1 MGISMFLE
9 VNYDF
14 ARQHSLKKLDVS
26 RTSENPGNHSI
37 GTIFFCRG
45 GDVLTE
51 KYEERTE
58 RLDTRRFMTHA
69 TRKFVTQKQPA
80 TQEEMAGQVPSS
92 RLLFP
97 EEEIRE
103 RFRVRRSHSGH
114 VVPARIRVQ
123 AVIGS
128 E

>member
-1 MGISMFLE
+1 
-9 VNYDF
+9 
-14 ARQHSLKKLDVS
+14 
-26 RTSENPGNHSI
+26 
-37 GTIFFCRG
+37 
-45 GDVLTE
+45 
-51 KYEERTE
+51 
-58 RLDTRRFMTHA
+58 MTHA
-69 TRKFVTQKQPA
+69 ARKFRDTKKPA

-92 RLLFP
+92 RLFFP

-103 RFRVRRSHSGH
+103 RFRVRRFHSGH

>member
-1 MGISMFLE
+1 
-9 VNYDF
+9 
-14 ARQHSLKKLDVS
+14 
-26 RTSENPGNHSI
+26 
-37 GTIFFCRG
+37 
-45 GDVLTE
+45 
-51 KYEERTE
+51 
-58 RLDTRRFMTHA
+58 MTHA
-69 TRKFVTQKQPA
+69 ARKFRDTKKTCHPRGDGRA
-80 TQEEMAGQVPSS
+80 TSKLG
-92 RLLFP
+92 LLFP

>member
-1 MGISMFLE
+1 MVRHETIH
-9 VNYDF
+9 D
-14 ARQHSLKKLDVS
+14 ARHAQIRDTKK
-26 RTSENPGNHSI
+26 
-37 GTIFFCRG
+37 
-45 GDVLTE
+45 
-51 KYEERTE
+51 
-58 RLDTRRFMTHA
+58 
-69 TRKFVTQKQPA
+69 PA

-103 RFRVRRSHSGH
+103 RFRVGCPHSGH
-114 VVPARIRVQ
+114 IVPARFRVK